1 MDKQIVVNISDNKGN
16 CINKLFN
23 ISSDNP
29 DSNKSMGYMIGY
41 IQACKDKGYDITIVS
56 MRL

>member
-1 MDKQIVVNISDNKGN
+1 MNKQIVVNISDNKGN

-41 IQACKDKGYDITIVS
+41 IQACKDKGCDITMVS
-56 MRL
+56 